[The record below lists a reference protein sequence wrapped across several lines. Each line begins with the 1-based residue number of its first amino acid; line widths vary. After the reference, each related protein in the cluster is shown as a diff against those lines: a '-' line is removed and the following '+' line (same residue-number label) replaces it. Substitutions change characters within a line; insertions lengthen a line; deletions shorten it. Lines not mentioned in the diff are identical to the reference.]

1 MHNSRA
7 VWLNKEDYAAILE
20 GINSCRQ
27 GVGRAQFPWSRLAR
41 LKEPVLHAAVKC
53 GYEVVNADR
62 IPVKGYGSRGNM
74 QIVYYSSNSDNAVVR
89 RHLGAGGSAVFLRDG
104 RVLGAFGSMVRTIC
118 DTATNPRALDTA
130 QLDAALASVA
140 GLLVLGIL
148 QEE

>member
-7 VWLNKEDYAAILE
+7 VWLGKKDYMAILE

-27 GVGRAQFPWSRLAR
+27 GVGRAQFPWSILAS

-62 IPVKGYGSRGNM
+62 IPVNWYGSRGNM
-74 QIVYYSSNSDNAVVR
+74 QIVYYSSNADNTVVR
-89 RHLGAGGSAVFLRDG
+89 RHLGAGGRAVFLREG
-104 RVLGAFGSMVRTIC
+104 RVFGASGSMVRTIC

-130 QLDAALASVA
+130 LLYAALASVA
-140 GLLVLGIL
+140 GLLVLGIF